1 MASTTVTS
9 LWHDD
14 YTRNSVAKYHNN
26 VSLEMSHSTSTF
38 DKEQKEAFNLQRPKL
53 MVDYNF
59 AIRLRQAQN
68 NSDIPL
74 VNDIV
79 VSKKS
84 TSWEVIVIINN
95 GNTMK
100 KTFDELRS
108 VNVVLIVNKKKYH
121 NMFKEVKEHHL
132 RVLKFK
138 VPLMPV
144 YGTVSL
150 FDYSTK
156 IMYKNLPYR
165 ALIKQPKRKLAIC
178 AYISNYNSINEI
190 KSFLAYYILQ
200 KIDNIVLYCS
210 VNCDTFRLA
219 LKKEVDS
226 GYVIIYEY
234 PWPLTLKYGA
244 YQRSIQ
250 GSHINS
256 CFYRH
261 RNVFDYIISQDVD
274 EYFYSELYP
283 YDLYTAIRKVYELN
297 PDKRSLAVYYY

>member
-14 YTRNSVAKYHNN
+14 YYRNYVVRYQKNESH
-26 VSLEMSHSTSTF
+26 EMRYSTSTNNK
-38 DKEQKEAFNLQRPKL
+38 DYNEAYSLQRPKL
-53 MVDYNF
+53 IVDYNF

-79 VSKKS
+79 VSNNS
-84 TSWEVIVIINN
+84 TSWEVVVIINN
-95 GNTMK
+95 GNTMN
-100 KTFDELRS
+100 KTYDELRS
-108 VNVVLIVNKKKYH
+108 VNVVLIVNKRKYH
-121 NMFKEVKEHHL
+121 NIFKEVKEKHL
-132 RVLKFK
+132 RVLKYE

-144 YGTVSL
+144 FGTMSL
-150 FDYSTK
+150 MDYTTNNS
-156 IMYKNLPYR
+156 YHNLPYR
-165 ALIKQPKRKLAIC
+165 ALTNQPKRKLAIC
-178 AYISNYNSINEI
+178 AYISNYNTINEI

-219 LKKEVDS
+219 LKKEVES
-226 GYVIIYEY
+226 GYVILYEY
-234 PWPLTLKYGA
+234 PWPLTKKYGA

-261 RNVFDYIISQDVD
+261 RNVFEYIISQDVD

-297 PDKRSLAVYYY
+297 PDKRSLAV